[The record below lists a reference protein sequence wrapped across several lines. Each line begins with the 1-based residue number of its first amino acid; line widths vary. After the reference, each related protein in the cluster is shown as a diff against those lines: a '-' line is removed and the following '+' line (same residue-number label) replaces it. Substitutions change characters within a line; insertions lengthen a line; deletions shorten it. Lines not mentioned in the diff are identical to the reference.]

1 MSKKLFVFLPLLLIF
16 TLLFG
21 SLSYTNDAS
30 NDISTKVL
38 RMHVLA
44 NSNSIND
51 QRLKIAVK
59 NNILKSTQELFT
71 DCDNLE
77 ESIEIAQSNTE
88 LIKASA
94 QEVIRKYN
102 KNYDVKV
109 YVDNEFFDVR
119 EYKDFTLPSGNYNTV
134 KVVIGEGKGKN
145 WWCVMYPAVCISA
158 CSDDFDKA
166 LTKEEKKLITSKKY
180 IPKFKILEII
190 NKIKN
195 KINS

>member
-77 ESIEIAQSNTE
+77 ESIKIAQSNTE

-94 QEVIRKYN
+94 QEVIKKYN

>member
-44 NSNSIND
+44 NSNSIDD
-51 QRLKIAVK
+51 QKLKIAVK

-71 DCDNLE
+71 NCDNLE

-94 QEVIRKYN
+94 QEVIKKYN
-102 KNYDVKV
+102 KNYNVKV